1 MIHNLE
7 AMLSMNKKLEYDKG
21 IIKIHHYYSTGH
33 LTSDLQPCSHQG
45 S

>member
-7 AMLSMNKKLEYDKG
+7 AMLSMSKKLEYDKG
-21 IIKIHHYYSTGH
+21 IIKIHHYSTGH